1 MFKYAI
7 HPDYVCSKTDADV
20 HYVNAKSLIYLY
32 QLNPSECLIIDDMKI
47 GRRQYAEL
55 MAIAENSRLI
65 HLYPR
70 YNGDYIEHIISL
82 GKA

>member
-1 MFKYAI
+1 MILPKVTIIMATYNRCHFI
-7 HPDYVCSKTDADV
+7 LETLSSIENQT
-20 HYVNAKSLIYLY
+20 YL
-32 QLNPSECLIIDDMKI
+32 NWECLIIDDMKI

-70 YNGDYIEHIISL
+70 YNGDYIEHINSL